1 MGKEKNKI
9 AVLNNPIEHAIK
21 IIVALKCAMA
31 PLTRDRLVAYEYF
44 ALHLSDLNEKAES
57 LFPRIPYRACTYVC
71 NHTDIN
77 MALEVLLSRDLIK
90 YTVKNNRLCYAL
102 TEAGSLFEG
111 YLQNEY
117 KRQLTIMMAEVV
129 SLLKDKS
136 DMDIQEYVER
146 NIGKWGSEFERE
158 YTLIKDASHE

>member
-21 IIVALKCAMA
+21 IIVALKCAMT

-44 ALHLSDLNEKAES
+44 ALHLTDLNKNAES
-57 LFPRIPYRACTYVC
+57 LFPQIPYRACTYVC
-71 NHTDIN
+71 NHTDIT
-77 MALEVLLSRDLIK
+77 MALEILLSRDLIK
-90 YTVKNNRLCYAL
+90 YAIKNDRLCYTL
-102 TEAGSLFEG
+102 TEAGSLFEE

-117 KRQLTIMMAEVV
+117 KQRPTIMMVKVV

-136 DMDIQEYVER
+136 DADIQEYVEQ
-146 NIGKWGSEFERE
+146 NIGKWGSDFERE
-158 YTLIKDASHE
+158 YIFIKDVNHG